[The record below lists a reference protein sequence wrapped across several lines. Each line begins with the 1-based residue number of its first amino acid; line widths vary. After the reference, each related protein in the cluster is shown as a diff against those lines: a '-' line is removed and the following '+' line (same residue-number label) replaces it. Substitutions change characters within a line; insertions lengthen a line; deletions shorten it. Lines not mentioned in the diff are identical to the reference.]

1 MKTYNASST
10 KLLRLAH
17 NLSQSEFA
25 RKVGITRQQVHAFE
39 RQKAKPDVAT
49 LELIAGA
56 FDLTMDFFFDDTI
69 ATSHSKEV
77 TL

>member
-25 RKVGITRQQVHAFE
+25 RKVGITRQQVHSFE
-39 RQKAKPDVAT
+39 RKVAKPDVAT

-56 FDLTMDFFFDDTI
+56 FDLTMDFFFEDQETVN
-69 ATSHSKEV
+69 S
-77 TL
+77 